1 MDGRPTFVSGI
12 VTSVME
18 NTVGVPQPIQA
29 RAESTVSTV
38 IEATIRAIEV
48 GGEASVRIDDILNE
62 TGISKGSLYHHFGG
76 REGLIAAAR
85 VTQFS
90 RFVEEDAR
98 QVRES
103 LLQTKNLQE
112 FIMVTSTLVQIG
124 SSAERERAR
133 LNRLSVI
140 SSSYGRPELREAL
153 AVQQHTH
160 TETIAE
166 AVRYGQSKGWIRSDV
181 DARALS
187 VFVQG
192 YNLARVLLDLDT
204 EPVSM
209 ADWEHVVRVALGSFF
224 NNERPAVA

>member
-1 MDGRPTFVSGI
+1 
-12 VTSVME
+12 ME
-18 NTVGVPQPIQA
+18 TTAGVPQPIQA
-29 RAESTVSTV
+29 RAEATVSTV
-38 IEATIRAIEV
+38 IEATIRAIEA
-48 GGEASVRIDDILNE
+48 GGEASVRIDEILNE

-90 RFVEEDAR
+90 RFVDEDAR
-98 QVRES
+98 QVREA
-103 LLQTKNLQE
+103 LTRTKTLQE

-124 SSAERERAR
+124 SSVERERAR

-166 AVRYGQSKGWIRSDV
+166 AIRYGQTMGWIRSDV
-181 DARALS
+181 NARALS

-204 EPVSM
+204 EPVST
-209 ADWEHVVRVALGSFF
+209 ADWEQVVRVALGSFF
-224 NNERPAVA
+224 NTDRPAGG

>member
-1 MDGRPTFVSGI
+1 
-12 VTSVME
+12 ME
-18 NTVGVPQPIQA
+18 TTVGVPQPIQA
-29 RAESTVSTV
+29 RAEATVTTV
-38 IEATIRAIEV
+38 IEATIRAIEA

-90 RFVEEDAR
+90 RFVDEDAR
-98 QVRES
+98 RVREA
-103 LLQTKNLQE
+103 LLKTKTLPE
-112 FIMVTSTLVQIG
+112 FISVTSALVEIG
-124 SSAERERAR
+124 SAAEREQAR

-140 SSSYGRPELREAL
+140 SSSYGRPELRQAL

-166 AVRYGQSKGWIRSDV
+166 AVRYGQMMGWIRTDI
-181 DARALS
+181 DARAVS

-204 EPVSM
+204 EPVPNE
-209 ADWEHVVRVALGSFF
+209 DWEQVVRVALASFF
-224 NNERPAVA
+224 VTRPTPAG

>member
-1 MDGRPTFVSGI
+1 
-12 VTSVME
+12 ME
-18 NTVGVPQPIQA
+18 TTPGLPQPIQA
-29 RAESTVSTV
+29 RAEITVSAV
-38 IEATIRAIEV
+38 IESAIRAIES
-48 GGEASVRIDDILNE
+48 GGEASVRIDDILQE

-90 RFVEEDAR
+90 RFVSEDAQ
-98 QVRES
+98 QVREA
-103 LLQTKNLQE
+103 LLKTKSVEE
-112 FIMVTSTLVQIG
+112 FITVTSSLVEIG

-140 SSSYGRPELREAL
+140 SSSYGRPELRDAL
-153 AVQQHTH
+153 ALQQHTH

-166 AVRYGQSKGWIRSDV
+166 AIRYGQANGWIRSDV

-192 YNLARVLLDLDT
+192 YNLARALLDLDT
-204 EPVSM
+204 EPVSTN
-209 ADWEHVVRVALGSFF
+209 AWENVVRVALGSFF
-224 NNERPAVA
+224 VRKAAN